1 MKKIEAIIR
10 ESQFLKVRDAL
21 KNLGV
26 KHFTYWD
33 VTGVGKE
40 KQPHVY
46 RGVNYESSAINRRF
60 ISLVVSEDL
69 LDAAIEALLDSAST
83 NEVGDGKIFVLP
95 VEKSIRIRTKES
107 GPSSL

>member
-26 KHFTYWD
+26 NHFTYWE

-40 KQPHVY
+40 KQSHVY
-46 RGVNYESSAINRRF
+46 RGVHYDSSAISRRC
-60 ISLVVSEDL
+60 ISLVVSEEL
-69 LDAAIEALLDSAST
+69 LDSAIDAILDSAST
-83 NEVGDGKIFVLP
+83 NQVGDGKIFVLP
-95 VEKSIRIRTKES
+95 VEKSIRIRTRET
-107 GPSSL
+107 GHSSL